1 RLFERAGF
9 KRATVRPRLIVGIR
23 YSLGLVVDLRE
34 LLGGVEAVDLA
45 DLLAEEWE
53 QINTS
58 GRETLGQA
66 LGRALYS
73 SSVEALVAPSARVP
87 EANNLVVFPP
97 NLLSTSKQEILEE
110 AELKAWLKQ

>member
-1 RLFERAGF
+1 MVW
-9 KRATVRPRLIVGIR
+9 VRPRSSR
-23 YSLGLVVDLRE
+23 YGPERDASSTPLALGP
-34 LLGGVEAVDLA
+34 A
-45 DLLAEEWE
+45 
-53 QINTS
+53 S
-58 GRETLGQA
+58 CGRETLGLA

-73 SSVEALVAPSARVP
+73 SGVEALVAPSARVP